1 MNTNKFLQQM
11 QIIFYAIMS
20 GHIIFACL
28 VVFVI
33 PSDASFTPGDLMLS
47 IDMALVLLLLFY
59 AFYFYRQRTAAIAA
73 KYIADDEKLG
83 EWRATAITRWALID
97 FVCFAQIAFL
107 FISGNNLFLY
117 AYVVGAL
124 AMMYT
129 KPAPAT
135 VQSELRLKS
144 NT

>member
-73 KYIADDEKLG
+73 KDIA
-83 EWRATAITRWALID
+83 
-97 FVCFAQIAFL
+97 
-107 FISGNNLFLY
+107 
-117 AYVVGAL
+117 
-124 AMMYT
+124 
-129 KPAPAT
+129 
-135 VQSELRLKS
+135 
-144 NT
+144 